1 MWFALLVLSC
11 CRTCSFPPTR
21 NQARS
26 AEVFLV
32 YLLAGYCGIVRW
44 RYVTLGPPGS
54 RCALA

>member
-44 RYVTLGPPGS
+44 RYV
-54 RCALA
+54 